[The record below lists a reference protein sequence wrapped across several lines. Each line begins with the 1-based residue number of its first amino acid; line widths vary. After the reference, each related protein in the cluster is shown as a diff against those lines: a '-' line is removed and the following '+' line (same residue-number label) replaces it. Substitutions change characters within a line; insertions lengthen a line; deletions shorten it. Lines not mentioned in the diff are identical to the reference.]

1 MPKSGSKLQN
11 LSVIVTSYNKITFLP
26 RFFER
31 AEILMKDGAEIVLID
46 DCSTDG
52 SSILLE
58 RFAKDKRNLKYI
70 ALSTNMGSA
79 TARNTGLQNSSR
91 HFIFFLDIDDD
102 CDSNNIANV
111 LDACIILDCDL
122 AVGNF
127 IVPPD
132 MTPTSMPLDTDE
144 NLITQ
149 IEAVSS
155 NISKSMGYWSYI
167 YRQSFVKAFSIRFFP
182 TRSESH
188 NAKFILDD
196 VFWLLLLS
204 ATKGKLLVT
213 PTNTIL
219 YLYNRPE
226 QTKSSWSFYLFQIK
240 QTPKLCLTFLKELKD
255 DSRLR
260 HCDLQKNTFN
270 WLCRSLRILS
280 VKEVFSSGFFSVKY
294 LLSLR
299 KETSQGLNLFEYCR
313 GVFQVVLFS
322 VKNSIGIRKRVR
334 ALLGTDE

>member
-1 MPKSGSKLQN
+1 MPKHDYRLQN
-11 LSVIVTSYNKITFLP
+11 LSVIVTCYNKVTFLP

-58 RFAKDKRNLKYI
+58 RFAKDKCNLKYI
-70 ALSTNMGSA
+70 AHSTNMGSA

-111 LDACIILDCDL
+111 LNACIIQDCDL

-127 IVPPD
+127 ILPPD
-132 MTPTSMPLDTDE
+132 MRPTSMPLVTDE

-155 NISKSMGYWSYI
+155 NISKSMGYWRYI

-188 NAKFILDD
+188 NAIFILDD

-213 PTNTIL
+213 PSNTIL

-226 QTKSSWSFYLFQIK
+226 QTKSSWEFYLFQIK
-240 QTPKLCLTFLKELKD
+240 QTPKLCLTFLREFKVN
-255 DSRLR
+255 SSLR
-260 HCDLQKNTFN
+260 QYDLQKSTFD

-280 VKEVFSSGFFSVKY
+280 AKEVFATGFFSVKY
-294 LLSLR
+294 QLSLH
-299 KETSQGLNLFEYCR
+299 KETSQALNLLEYCR
-313 GVFQVVLFS
+313 GIFQVILFS
-322 VKNSIGIRKRVR
+322 VKNSISIRKRLG
-334 ALLGTDE
+334 ALLGKD